1 MTHARDRSGGGRL
14 KKTAMGLALAVVLAG
29 CAVETVQLASGR
41 AFTGEV
47 WTWDRENNTVTLRQG
62 TKLVRVKVTPEQLV
76 GLQPRQV
83 ATVRGE
89 VAPPAEIPVAIVPT
103 PPVVAMPTGPVDQ
116 TDVTGTVTAID
127 PNGRISVS
135 SPRGR
140 VDVWVGAGAVDRLP
154 TGSSVRLRTTVQR
167 FAMVAA
173 SGAPLASASPASEP
187 APMAGEPGDYAA
199 ITGRVLRVE
208 PAGIIAVESPRGPID
223 VLVGDSSRY
232 RVGDRVEVRTSVQRA
247 Q

>member
-1 MTHARDRSGGGRL
+1 VAL
-14 KKTAMGLALAVVLAG
+14 LLCAMWLALAVVLAG
-29 CAVETVQLASGR
+29 CAVETVQQAPGR

-47 WTWDRENNTVTLRQG
+47 WTWDRENNTVTLWQG
-62 TKLVRVKVTPEQLV
+62 TELVRVKVTPEQLV

-83 ATVRGE
+83 TTVRGE
-89 VAPPAEIPVAIVPT
+89 LAPPAEIPVVLVPA
-103 PPVVAMPTGPVDQ
+103 PPMVAVPSGPVDQ
-116 TDVTGTVTAID
+116 TEVTGTVAAVD

-135 SPRGR
+135 SSRGR
-140 VDVWVGAGAVDRLP
+140 VDVWVGAGVADRLP
-154 TGSSVRLRTTVQR
+154 MGSSVRLRTTVQR

-187 APMAGEPGDYAA
+187 ATLAGAPGDHAT

-223 VLVGDSSRY
+223 VLVPDSSRY